1 MLGCVRVCCVCV
13 FVCFHAHIYIFQP
26 IIRERVCVLCA
37 VCCVLCTVC
46 CVLCAVCCSRR
57 LRSFAP
63 LSGYRT
69 RTMLCVPVRAR
80 GGHIVAVVQAINKI
94 CPSCESMCCD
104 RHGVEFDHEDV
115 LLLDAVSVEVSSAL
129 QRQQLEMAFSKVM
142 EDQGVHTGVRAYLNQ
157 FNGSTGATGQTEE
170 DDRMDEA
177 AAAAAA
183 ATAAVAATAKAT
195 GASLV
200 FDGC

>member
-1 MLGCVRVCCVCV
+1 MEIPKQKYTEEQIAQIEELVRELLEINETQNAQLIAFNAKLQNEEAKVRVQQR
-13 FVCFHAHIYIFQP
+13 YI
-26 IIRERVCVLCA
+26 
-37 VCCVLCTVC
+37 
-46 CVLCAVCCSRR
+46 
-57 LRSFAP
+57 
-63 LSGYRT
+63 
-69 RTMLCVPVRAR
+69 
-80 GGHIVAVVQAINKI
+80 
-94 CPSCESMCCD
+94 
-104 RHGVEFDHEDV
+104 
-115 LLLDAVSVEVSSAL
+115 
-129 QRQQLEMAFSKVM
+129 QQLEMAFSKVM